1 MPPCLKYNLGKSTN
15 RMHEKGRLP
24 SRKHTVRLPLE
35 EAMCKTLLAP
45 TSYEVGGSNV
55 TRRYWRC
62 WKQRRGTSN

>member
-45 TSYEVGGSNV
+45 TS
-55 TRRYWRC
+55 
-62 WKQRRGTSN
+62 